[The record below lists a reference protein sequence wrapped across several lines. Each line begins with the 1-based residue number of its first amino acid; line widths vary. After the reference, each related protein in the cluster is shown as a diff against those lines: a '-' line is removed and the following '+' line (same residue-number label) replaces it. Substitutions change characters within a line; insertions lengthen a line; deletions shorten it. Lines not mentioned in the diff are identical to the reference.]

1 MAQGRR
7 ISGILVPIQ
16 LDTSNVQKDMEDLSK
31 GLGTV
36 INSIQKKFEGALN
49 TKDLANNVV
58 KVTRAM
64 GDLRDSANALGQIN
78 GVNIFKD
85 KMGELP
91 SALRNVAE
99 AFGGTIQQQKELYT
113 QLVKTQAIDQQVKAL
128 ETLQRMLKI
137 TAQEAVKLAQSRGVK
152 LSSEALSQVLPAVE
166 IAPIEPSR
174 FKKLADS
181 LRTQFREAA
190 QAAGVEGSAALERS
204 FVKEGMLK
212 QVYADIKKV
221 AEGTGVAKSEM
232 AAFFESIGKGG
243 VWDKFNPIAQMKAQI
258 EQLPKVLTGASESY
272 KKYSELLFTSGF
284 KETPGALGKY
294 EQSLRDTAA
303 INAAK
308 ELASVTGMSAKELR
322 AEAEAAGF
330 TKEMI
335 DKLIPSTKQLT
346 EFSSQLGKSA
356 ADYRRLAT
364 SAGVAPS
371 QEGYQKFLDTANIRR
386 SISAFEQLN
395 IGQKLTSENFA
406 QIASAAKVS
415 TQQVADYVQ
424 AVTRANTVVAEKKE
438 GRGLAGI
445 FTPSSISAGAQSA
458 LAATGVVTGM
468 YGITEL
474 VKSSY
479 QATMRMD
486 NLNLSFESIYGS
498 AAKAGAQLDL
508 VKKISDDLGLS
519 FTDTAEGAKK
529 LFAAARGTEVEQD
542 ANQIFK
548 AFSMMSTALKLT
560 GDETNSVFLAVS
572 QMISKGKVSA
582 EELRLQLA
590 ERMPGAVTLFAK
602 AIGVTTKELDQM
614 LQNGQ
619 VGLDS
624 LRKFALEVEKTYA
637 TGAAGASKGMQAEL
651 NRVSN
656 AWFFLKQAFVD
667 SKGSA
672 EALSVV
678 SSALKTITEYAP
690 QIAAVGSALL
700 KIGVAAAGVYAIA
713 RSLTALSAAFA
724 ALQTASGAIALR
736 ASVTSLISPLGAAT
750 AVAAGLVAAV
760 WSITPAHEAAAKAI
774 GNVTFSIDEYGKA
787 AKDATDKVKEMN
799 DETRKGAIER
809 AGSAFEVSMAKFSRF
824 GSSDLPDT
832 AMGTNPMYST
842 KKMSAF
848 SSSLQ
853 DIKATFGFGPTL
865 QNALLS
871 EGQTLGDQFTS
882 TFFKALKRG
891 ASQGE
896 LDEYVKIFATN
907 FQKINDAMEKGGVS
921 PEVIKRF
928 KEITN
933 TLFEAATGAKA
944 AKEGYDGL
952 KDGLTAATDNL
963 KTFSNA
969 YDSIL
974 KVTKETELGKQLT
987 YQAEAKGAAKQLV
1000 DMVPAVEAARAKIEE
1015 LKGQSA
1021 ENNKE
1026 LAAAQDVI
1034 EKNSNAFTLLG
1045 QAAIKSKMDLSVLQ
1059 EGIRLAGEA
1068 AGLTAEKIKELQ
1080 GQAAKGFRIGGIQ
1093 TMGEI
1098 GAELD
1103 IEKLMAGA
1111 TAGQKK
1117 TLSVLQGYAKDK
1129 QQALEMAKAVKKGSV
1144 EGLTIAL
1151 KDPSVTQEDIAALW
1165 KKANEAAGSVD
1176 TESAAKKAQS
1186 NWQTINNA
1194 IREAT
1199 KTLESWQGKVNE
1211 SKADQFSASVKAE
1224 ADKIGALINSGKANA
1239 SQLTELRKL
1248 QDDILKTGAERAKQI
1263 QYEQEREQSK
1273 EMTRYRTRVTAGFKK
1288 LEGVDNI
1295 ESYAAAKGQYEDD
1308 VKFFQHALDEK
1319 RISQEDFNSYM
1330 MMLNKTLADAQLR
1343 SQTDM
1348 FSRLQV
1354 AANDYYKKYGDFT
1367 RHIGDVVTTAMDSSA
1382 KAIAAFAR
1390 SGASDF
1396 SSLASAFARM
1406 AEQILATATDLF
1418 AQQAVSALWK
1428 GLGSWIGS
1436 LSSPFGGAYSSGQV
1450 QEVPRGATYGPSANG
1465 NVFSGGNL
1473 SAYSGSIV
1481 SSPTLFSAGTK
1492 VPAYATGA
1500 GLMGEA
1506 GPEGIFPLTRV
1517 NGKLG
1522 VRAEMGASQPTILN
1536 QAVNVNVN
1544 NTSGSQVTTQ
1554 QTKDNQGNINIDV
1567 MIEEAVGKSMRR
1579 PGSSPYKSLQSN
1591 FGARQQLASV

>member
-64 GDLRDSANALGQIN
+64 GDLRDSADALGRIN
-78 GVNIFKD
+78 GVNIFKSNLSGLSPALKD
-85 KMGELP
+85 I
-91 SALRNVAE
+91 SA
-99 AFGGTIQQQKELYT
+99 AFGGTVQQQKELYS

-272 KKYSELLFTSGF
+272 KKYSELLYTSGF
-284 KETPGALGKY
+284 KETPGVLGKY

-424 AVTRANTVVAEKKE
+424 AVTRANTVVAEKKQ

-479 QATMRMD
+479 QASMRMD

-498 AAKAGAQLDL
+498 SAKAGAQMDF
-508 VKKISDDLGLS
+508 VRKISDELGMS

-529 LFAAARGTEVEQD
+529 LFAAARGTEVEKD

-548 AFSMMSTALKLT
+548 AFSTMGAALKLT

-602 AIGVTTKELDQM
+602 SIGVTTKELDQM

-624 LRKFALEVEKTYA
+624 LRKFALEVQNTYA
-637 TGAAGASKGMQAEL
+637 AGAAGASKGMQAEL

-656 AWFFLKQAFVD
+656 AWFDLKRAFVD

-700 KIGVAAAGVYAIA
+700 KFGLAAAGVYAIA

-736 ASVTSLISPLGAAT
+736 NSITSLISPLGAAT

-760 WSITPAHEAAAKAI
+760 WSITPAHEAAAAAI
-774 GNVTFSIDEYGKA
+774 QNVTFDMDKYGEA
-787 AKDATDKVKEMN
+787 AKNAADQVGRMNRETQANATKRQQEALDV
-799 DETRKGAIER
+799 AR
-809 AGSAFEVSMAKFSRF
+809 ARFTRF
-824 GSSDLPDT
+824 GET
-832 AMGTNPMYST
+832 GTPELNVEGTGYT
-842 KKMSAF
+842 QRASAYAEN
-848 SSSLQ
+848 LQ
-853 DIKATFGFGPTL
+853 DIKSFMGIPSTAQNRLLTEAQNLGAAYYEAFNAAL
-865 QNALLS
+865 EQNASQEQYDFLTKAYV
-871 EGQTLGDQFTS
+871 EGFQRI
-882 TFFKALKRG
+882 K
-891 ASQGE
+891 
-896 LDEYVKIFATN
+896 LD
-907 FQKINDAMEKGGVS
+907 MEKQGV
-921 PEVIKRF
+921 PPDVIKSF
-928 KEITN
+928 TDFTN
-933 TLFEAATGAKA
+933 KLLESG
-944 AKEGYDGL
+944 
-952 KDGLTAATDNL
+952 TAAQTAKQALEDLQKGTADSALAMKEFN
-963 KTFSNA
+963 NA
-969 YDSIL
+969 YDAVI
-974 KVTKETELGKQLT
+974 KMTKDTDLGKNIAYQEQAKGVAEGLVKMAIVAEEAKNKLTELGARNVENAATWDANAQTVKRFTDAMSLLGQDAVKNKSDLSALET
-987 YQAEAKGAAKQLV
+987 AIASITGKFTGAATAIQMLQG
-1000 DMVPAVEAARAKIEE
+1000 ALRQGFQIGGEGEAAKAIDK
-1015 LKGQSA
+1015 LKTEQILAGQSA
-1021 ENNKE
+1021 GTRK
-1026 LAAAQDVI
+1026 
-1034 EKNSNAFTLLG
+1034 
-1045 QAAIKSKMDLSVLQ
+1045 AIS
-1059 EGIRLAGEA
+1059 
-1068 AGLTAEKIKELQ
+1068 ELQ
-1080 GQAAKGFRIGGIQ
+1080 PFLKKDGESSGSVFVSAFVSGSRERMKSALKDLNISEETANKLIDQAK
-1093 TMGEI
+1093 
-1098 GAELD
+1098 
-1103 IEKLMAGA
+1103 A
-1111 TAGQKK
+1111 TAG
-1117 TLSVLQGYAKDK
+1117 
-1129 QQALEMAKAVKKGSV
+1129 
-1144 EGLTIAL
+1144 
-1151 KDPSVTQEDIAALW
+1151 AA
-1165 KKANEAAGSVD
+1165 D
-1176 TESAAKKAQS
+1176 TASGAKKAQS
-1186 NWQTINNA
+1186 NWESINSTIQQ
-1194 IREAT
+1194 AT
-1199 KTLESWQGKVNE
+1199 KTLETWRSKVDE
-1211 SKADQFSASVKAE
+1211 SKSDQFGATIVSEVEKIDKAIRSS
-1224 ADKIGALINSGKANA
+1224 KGNSE
-1239 SQLTELRKL
+1239 QLAQLRSLREEILRTGELRKQQIKEEQDL
-1248 QDDILKTGAERAKQI
+1248 Q
-1263 QYEQEREQSK
+1263 QSK
-1273 EMTRYRTRVTAGFKK
+1273 EMTRYRTRVTAGFNK

-1428 GLGSWIGS
+1428 GLGSWIGGGGSVDTSSAGVDLISSNTTYFGQQANGGVFGGGS
-1436 LSSPFGGAYSSGQV
+1436 LSSF
-1450 QEVPRGATYGPSANG
+1450 
-1465 NVFSGGNL
+1465 
-1473 SAYSGSIV
+1473 SGSIV

-1567 MIEEAVGKSMRR
+1567 MIEEAIGKSMRR

>member
-64 GDLRDSANALGQIN
+64 GDLRDSADALGRIN
-78 GVNIFKD
+78 GVNIFKSNLSGLSPALKD
-85 KMGELP
+85 I
-91 SALRNVAE
+91 SA
-99 AFGGTIQQQKELYT
+99 AFGGTVQQQKELYS

-174 FKKLADS
+174 FKRLADS

-232 AAFFESIGKGG
+232 VAFFESIGKGG

-479 QATMRMD
+479 QAAMRMD

-498 AAKAGAQLDL
+498 SAKAGAQMDF
-508 VKKISDDLGLS
+508 VRKISDELGMS

-529 LFAAARGTEVEQD
+529 LFAAARGTEVEKD

-548 AFSMMSTALKLT
+548 AFSTMGAALKLT

-602 AIGVTTKELDQM
+602 SIGVTTKELDQM

-624 LRKFALEVEKTYA
+624 LRKFALEVQNTYA
-637 TGAAGASKGMQAEL
+637 AGAAGASKGLQAEL

-656 AWFFLKQAFVD
+656 TWFDLKRAFVD
-667 SKGSA
+667 AKGSA
-672 EALSVV
+672 ETLSVISDV
-678 SSALKTITEYAP
+678 LKNIGSAAPAISSL
-690 QIAAVGSALL
+690 AAVLTRLSVSIASVYAATKAILALREAV
-700 KIGVAAAGVYAIA
+700 VAASGGAALFSGGLAKMGA
-713 RSLTALSAAFA
+713 SLAAFVA
-724 ALQTASGAIALR
+724 
-736 ASVTSLISPLGAAT
+736 SPLGAAVALG
-750 AVAAGLVAAV
+750 AVVAGV
-760 WSITPAHEAAAKAI
+760 WNFVSSQPDAMKAIEGYTYSFDAMGEAAKGAAEEVQKLNEENKKREVTLATKKAEASYGAFKSAVSPRTGSVEIEGMEIATPDYSAYFKSLQQLKKGGAAWNATVDAAQKLGADAGVELDKMIVEGSDPKVFKAKLDSYAI
-774 GNVTFSIDEYGKA
+774 QFKSLFYDMKTAGASDEVTKQFDTITQSILGA
-787 AKDATDKVKEMN
+787 ANAADTDKRALKDLQDGTTSATD
-799 DETRKGAIER
+799 D
-809 AGSAFEVSMAKFSRF
+809 
-824 GSSDLPDT
+824 
-832 AMGTNPMYST
+832 
-842 KKMSAF
+842 
-848 SSSLQ
+848 
-853 DIKATFGFGPTL
+853 
-865 QNALLS
+865 
-871 EGQTLGDQFTS
+871 
-882 TFFKALKRG
+882 
-891 ASQGE
+891 
-896 LDEYVKIFATN
+896 
-907 FQKINDAMEKGGVS
+907 
-921 PEVIKRF
+921 
-928 KEITN
+928 
-933 TLFEAATGAKA
+933 
-944 AKEGYDGL
+944 
-952 KDGLTAATDNL
+952 L

-969 YDSIL
+969 YDAIFKSA
-974 KVTKETELGKQLT
+974 KETELGKQLT
-987 YQAEAKGAAKQLV
+987 YQTEAKGAAKQLV
-1000 DMVPAVEAARAKIEE
+1000 DMVPAVEAARAKIAE
-1015 LKGQSA
+1015 LQGQTA
-1021 ENNKE
+1021 ENNAE
-1026 LAAAQDVI
+1026 LKAAQDI
-1034 EKNSNAFTLLG
+1034 IQKNNDAFIMLG

-1129 QQALEMAKAVKKGSV
+1129 QQALEMAKAVRKGSV

-1165 KKANEAAGSVD
+1165 KKANEATASVD
-1176 TESAAKKAQS
+1176 TASGAKKAQS
-1186 NWQTINNA
+1186 NWESINSTIQQ
-1194 IREAT
+1194 AT
-1199 KTLESWQGKVNE
+1199 KTLETWRSKVDE
-1211 SKADQFSASVKAE
+1211 SKSDQFGATIVSEV
-1224 ADKIGALINSGKANA
+1224 DKIDKAIRSSKGNSE
-1239 SQLTELRKL
+1239 QLAQLRSLREEILRTGELRKQQIKEEQDL
-1248 QDDILKTGAERAKQI
+1248 QNRKELTHTGSRI
-1263 QYEQEREQSK
+1263 TK
-1273 EMTRYRTRVTAGFKK
+1273 EYKSLV
-1288 LEGVDNI
+1288 GVDNS
-1295 ESYAAAKGQYEDD
+1295 EVFTAAKMQYDLDAEY
-1308 VKFFQHALDEK
+1308 FQKALEK
-1319 RISQEDFNSYM
+1319 KIISEEEYATYIKM
-1330 MMLNKTLADAQLR
+1330 MDATLADARVR

-1367 RHIGDVVTTAMDSSA
+1367 KHIGDVVTTAMDSSA

-1396 SSLASAFARM
+1396 ASLASAFASM
-1406 AEQILATATDLF
+1406 AENIYKTATDLF
-1418 AQQAVSALWK
+1418 AQQAVSAIWK
-1428 GLGSWIGS
+1428 GLGSWIGGGGVGADTGAASDALARENISYGMQANGGVFGGGS
-1436 LSSPFGGAYSSGQV
+1436 LSSF
-1450 QEVPRGATYGPSANG
+1450 
-1465 NVFSGGNL
+1465 
-1473 SAYSGSIV
+1473 SGSIV

-1536 QAVNVNVN
+1536 QAVNVNVS

>member
-1 MAQGRR
+1 MAGAGKGIRV
-7 ISGILVPIQ
+7 SGIFVPVE
-16 LDTSNVQKDMEDLSK
+16 LDTTNLDKSLKDMNQS
-31 GLGTV
+31 LGQVTTTLKNAFAGDV
-36 INSIQKKFEGALN
+36 SPAI
-49 TKDLANNVV
+49 LANKLV
-58 KVTRAM
+58 KVTE
-64 GDLRDSANALGQIN
+64 ALGKISQGASAVSRLRPFDEMIKGSEEFSKALQDISKQSGFTTAQLSTLYERTAKQAGFDQQIQ
-78 GVNIFKD
+78 G
-85 KMGELP
+85 
-91 SALRNVAE
+91 LR
-99 AFGGTIQQQKELYT
+99 TLQQQYK
-113 QLVKTQAIDQQVKAL
+113 
-128 ETLQRMLKI
+128 M
-137 TAQEAVKLAQSRGVK
+137 TAQEALAFAKMQGATLSPEAISQFMSSR
-152 LSSEALSQVLPAVE
+152 
-166 IAPIEPSR
+166 
-174 FKKLADS
+174 
-181 LRTQFREAA
+181 AA
-190 QAAGVEGSAALERS
+190 
-204 FVKEGMLK
+204 
-212 QVYADIKKV
+212 
-221 AEGTGVAKSEM
+221 AE
-232 AAFFESIGKGG
+232 
-243 VWDKFNPIAQMKAQI
+243 
-258 EQLPKVLTGASESY
+258 
-272 KKYSELLFTSGF
+272 
-284 KETPGALGKY
+284 
-294 EQSLRDTAA
+294 
-303 INAAK
+303 
-308 ELASVTGMSAKELR
+308 
-322 AEAEAAGF
+322 
-330 TKEMI
+330 
-335 DKLIPSTKQLT
+335 
-346 EFSSQLGKSA
+346 
-356 ADYRRLAT
+356 
-364 SAGVAPS
+364 
-371 QEGYQKFLDTANIRR
+371 QKH
-386 SISAFEQLN
+386 
-395 IGQKLTSENFA
+395 
-406 QIASAAKVS
+406 
-415 TQQVADYVQ
+415 
-424 AVTRANTVVAEKKE
+424 

-479 QATMRMD
+479 QAAMRMD

-498 AAKAGAQLDL
+498 SAKAGAQMDF
-508 VKKISDDLGLS
+508 VRKISDDLGLS

-548 AFSMMSTALKLT
+548 AFSTMSAALKLT

-602 AIGVTTKELDQM
+602 SIGVTTKELDQM

-624 LRKFALEVEKTYA
+624 LRKFALEVQNTYA
-637 TGAAGASKGMQAEL
+637 AGAAGASKGLQAEL

-656 AWFFLKQAFVD
+656 AWFDLKRAFVD
-667 SKGSA
+667 AKGSA
-672 EALSVV
+672 ETLSVISDV
-678 SSALKTITEYAP
+678 LKNI
-690 QIAAVGSALL
+690 GSAAPAIISLAAIL
-700 KIGVAAAGVYAIA
+700 TRLSVSIASVYAATKAILALREAVVAASGGAALLSGGLAKMGA
-713 RSLTALSAAFA
+713 SLAAFVA
-724 ALQTASGAIALR
+724 
-736 ASVTSLISPLGAAT
+736 SPLGAAVALG
-750 AVAAGLVAAV
+750 AVVAGV
-760 WSITPAHEAAAKAI
+760 WNFVSSQPDAMKAIEGYTYSFDAMGEAA
-774 GNVTFSIDEYGKA
+774 
-787 AKDATDKVKEMN
+787 
-799 DETRKGAIER
+799 KGAAE
-809 AGSAFEVSMAKFSRF
+809 EV
-824 GSSDLPDT
+824 
-832 AMGTNPMYST
+832 
-842 KKMSAF
+842 
-848 SSSLQ
+848 
-853 DIKATFGFGPTL
+853 
-865 QNALLS
+865 
-871 EGQTLGDQFTS
+871 
-882 TFFKALKRG
+882 
-891 ASQGE
+891 
-896 LDEYVKIFATN
+896 
-907 FQKINDAMEKGGVS
+907 QKINEENKKREVTLAAKKAEASYGAFKSAVSPRTGSVEIEGMEIATPDYSAYFKSLQQLKKGGAAWNATVDAAQKLGADAGVELDKMIAEGS
-921 PEVIKRF
+921 DPKVF
-928 KEITN
+928 KAKLDSYAIQFKS
-933 TLFEAATGAKA
+933 LFYDMKA
-944 AKEGYDGL
+944 AGASDEVTKHFDAITQSILGAANAADTDKRAL
-952 KDGLTAATDNL
+952 KDLQDGTTSATDDL

-969 YDSIL
+969 YDAIFKSA
-974 KVTKETELGKQLT
+974 KETEFGKQLT
-987 YQAEAKGAAKQLV
+987 YQTEAKGAAKQLV
-1000 DMVPAVEAARAKIEE
+1000 DMVPAVEAARAKIAE
-1015 LKGQSA
+1015 LQGQNA
-1021 ENNKE
+1021 ENNAE
-1026 LAAAQDVI
+1026 LKAAQDVI
-1034 EKNSNAFTLLG
+1034 QKNNDAFIMLG

-1165 KKANEAAGSVD
+1165 KKANEATASVD
-1176 TESAAKKAQS
+1176 TASGAKKAQS
-1186 NWQTINNA
+1186 NWESINSTIQQ
-1194 IREAT
+1194 AT
-1199 KTLESWQGKVNE
+1199 KTLETWRSKVDE
-1211 SKADQFSASVKAE
+1211 SKSDQFGATIVSEVEKIDKAIRSS
-1224 ADKIGALINSGKANA
+1224 KGNSE
-1239 SQLTELRKL
+1239 QLAQLRSLREEILRTGELRKQQIKEEQDL
-1248 QDDILKTGAERAKQI
+1248 Q
-1263 QYEQEREQSK
+1263 QSK

-1288 LEGVDNI
+1288 LEGVDNV

-1348 FSRLQV
+1348 FSRLKV
-1354 AANDYYKKYGDFT
+1354 AADDYYKKYGDFT
-1367 RHIGDVVTTAMDSSA
+1367 RSIGDVVTTAMDSSA

-1450 QEVPRGATYGPSANG
+1450 QGVPRGATYGPSANG

-1481 SSPTLFSAGTK
+1481 SSPTLFSAGTF

-1554 QTKDNQGNINIDV
+1554 QTRDNQGNINIDV
-1567 MIEEAVGKSMRR
+1567 MIEEAIGKSMRR